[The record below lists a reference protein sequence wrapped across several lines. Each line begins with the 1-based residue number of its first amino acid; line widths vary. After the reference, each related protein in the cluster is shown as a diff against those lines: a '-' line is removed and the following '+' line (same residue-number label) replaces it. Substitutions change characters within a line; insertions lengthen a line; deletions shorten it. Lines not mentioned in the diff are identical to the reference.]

1 MPFQRGRKNRSLI
14 PGIYFLSSRL
24 LLQRWNRALFS
35 QRTRG
40 VKRFPP
46 APLVYLVKWWFVVE
60 LLKPIHIISHEIVP
74 EAWIAAGNFVRK
86 QTASFSAAVLG
97 GYFSLLK
104 SAWTP
109 STDQCRKLI
118 SCISWHKYVSSALT
132 FCTTAPKG
140 QSMPTMH
147 DDRFAGLGKQCKR
160 VWESCIF
167 TKLSVWMCVCRYIY
181 LFIYLCWNHL
191 LWCWCHNSWAA
202 SLTLRP
208 EAGSPDYNLSVTV
221 FLPSRTHFPCPLCW
235 TLPCNALAQDTLIVL
250 GRKITLCFS
259 SLRRDWTA
267 YSTAQQFLSLGK
279 QNAIKISHYSSF

>member
-24 LLQRWNRALFS
+24 LLQRWNTALFS

-86 QTASFSAAVLG
+86 RTASFSAAVLG

-167 TKLSVWMCVCRYIY
+167 TKLSVWMVCDIFTY
-181 LFIYLCWNHL
+181 LFICAGITSRGVDATTPELHL
-191 LWCWCHNSWAA
+191 SPSGQRL
-202 SLTLRP
+202 
-208 EAGSPDYNLSVTV
+208 GSPDYNLSVTV
-221 FLPSRTHFPCPLCW
+221 FLPSRTHLPCPLCW